1 VVVVK
6 SVVLEA
12 PGRLTLRDG
21 PEPGPPGPG
30 EALVRVLRV
39 GICGTDLHAYRGAQ
53 AFMRYP
59 IVLGH
64 ELAVEVVA
72 IEPAT
77 ASAAAPAAALRVGD
91 RCTVIPY
98 LADGTCPACRAG
110 RSNCC
115 STLELYG
122 VHRDGG
128 MRERFVVPLTHL
140 VVGNDVDPDVLAVV
154 EMLAVG
160 AHAAARAA
168 VAPHERVLV
177 LGAGPIGLSV
187 LAFVRRRARS
197 VHVFDVDEVRSA
209 FARDAGLA
217 ESIAAEPAPA
227 AGGAAAAA
235 AGGAA
240 LAAAGGAAADD
251 AHGLEAAVRTALGG
265 GLPDVVVDATGH
277 RGSMERAASL
287 VEHGGRLVFVGHTAG
302 ELTLHNPTIHR
313 RELTIVCSRNAT
325 AADFDE
331 VLRALRGGELDV
343 LPWITHRTQVERLT
357 EELPSWTRP
366 GIGVIKAV
374 AAWPS
379 APTEGMR
386 RGREQERP

>member
-1 VVVVK
+1 MK

-21 PEPGPPGPG
+21 PEPGPLGPG
-30 EALVRVLRV
+30 EALARVLRV
-39 GICGTDLHAYRGAQ
+39 GICGTDLHAYRGDQ

-64 ELAVEVVA
+64 ELAVEVLA
-72 IEPAT
+72 LEAT
-77 ASAAAPAAALRVGD
+77 PGSPDGDDAPLRVGD
-91 RCTVIPY
+91 RCAVVPY

-128 MRERFVVPLTHL
+128 MRERFVVPVTHL
-140 VVGNDVDPDVLAVV
+140 LPANDVDLDVLAVV

-168 VAPHERVLV
+168 IAPHERVLV

-187 LAFVRRRARS
+187 MAFVRQRARS
-197 VHVFDVDEVRSA
+197 VHAFDVDPVRSA
-209 FARDAGLA
+209 FAQEAGLA
-217 ESIAAEPAPA
+217 QSVGF
-227 AGGAAAAA
+227 AGADD
-235 AGGAA
+235 A
-240 LAAAGGAAADD
+240 LAAAVRAALS
-251 AHGLEAAVRTALGG
+251 GE
-265 GLPDVVVDATGH
+265 LPDVVVDATGH
-277 RGSMERAASL
+277 RGSMERAPNL

-325 AADFDE
+325 PSDFRE
-331 VLRALRGGELDV
+331 VLRALRDGRLDP

-357 EELPSWTRP
+357 EDLPTWARP
-366 GIGVIKAV
+366 GNGVIKAV

-379 APTEGMR
+379 APPEGQR
-386 RGREQERP
+386 HGGEQERR

>member
-1 VVVVK
+1 VRGSLEGLTPDSEVVVVK

-21 PEPGPPGPG
+21 PEPGPPGRG

-39 GICGTDLHAYRGAQ
+39 GICGTDLHAYRGDQ

-64 ELAVEVVA
+64 ELAVEIVA
-72 IEPAT
+72 IEPPP
-77 ASAAAPAAALRVGD
+77 ASAATPAAALRVGD

-140 VVGNDVDPDVLAVV
+140 VAANDVDPDLLAVV

-160 AHAAARAA
+160 AHAVARAA

-197 VHVFDVDEVRSA
+197 VHAFDVDGVRSA
-209 FARDAGLA
+209 FAQGAGLA

-227 AGGAAAAA
+227 AGGPRRLPPAKPRRLPPAEPPRRTMRVAWRTPSAPPW
-235 AGGAA
+235 
-240 LAAAGGAAADD
+240 AAD
-251 AHGLEAAVRTALGG
+251 
-265 GLPDVVVDATGH
+265 
-277 RGSMERAASL
+277 S
-287 VEHGGRLVFVGHTAG
+287 
-302 ELTLHNPTIHR
+302 PTSSW
-313 RELTIVCSRNAT
+313 TPPAT
-325 AADFDE
+325 AA
-331 VLRALRGGELDV
+331 RWSAR
-343 LPWITHRTQVERLT
+343 RTSSSTAVGSC
-357 EELPSWTRP
+357 SWATP
-366 GIGVIKAV
+366 PAI
-374 AAWPS
+374 
-379 APTEGMR
+379 
-386 RGREQERP
+386 